1 MGKVTRKLP
10 QPDTDTDMDQQTSSS
25 NEKMTTPYQ
34 PRSRDGSKV
43 LKTTIKVKRP
53 IKKSLNKKVLNKTTN
68 SVRRPKKARGTILF
82 GHYHRLNERLNQ
94 REQDQDQDQDQD
106 QGQGQGQDQE
116 NVEKATTSS
125 DDLASQ

>member
-94 REQDQDQDQDQD
+94 REARPETSVIPAKSPEVWWLRN
-106 QGQGQGQDQE
+106 GQ
-116 NVEKATTSS
+116 
-125 DDLASQ
+125 LCIL